1 MRARENPVLKAG
13 AFLLAV
19 VTFSIAAVMGC
30 YQMVNLNVIWGQTS
44 AAGGY
49 TIRYLENQDLQQ
61 ISYLLDLIYT
71 EQELG
76 SLSSY
81 EQQMKSDLEQQYQW
95 NNTNLRWQLLDPE
108 GGVLQGNTTQAR
120 PSQPEGIYWGEYYV
134 SNLEMDVRSDVGT
147 KWADVVDTIRNPP
160 ASPQRVESDTWAYEL
175 SAAVQQYR
183 EDPSSVDLTAV
194 YLDGEG
200 KGDMLRITTQFG
212 VFAYAPSV
220 QNVIRSNVFGYHY
233 DLDAEGW
240 TTNAEEGWT
249 EGAVALDLVLWVN
262 TSLAVEGDS
271 YAKAYLG
278 LDWWKN
284 HNVAM
289 LVLNLVCVA
298 VGIAMLV
305 FLCVG
310 AGCRKGTEG
319 VYVNWFHRLPGELIL
334 VALFLL
340 ASYPV
345 SWLVEDAIMDITY
358 TIMPMKLQLLLVGG
372 GMAAMTAMT
381 AGLLTTVSARLKSHT
396 LVRSTLLWWAWGWIK
411 KILGMAR
418 RTIPL
423 VWRVGMGG
431 CLYMLVSLV
440 LLMSNAVFR
449 TDSLQPVSSTSAGSD
464 NCMFRPAV
472 TAFITSAQCCS
483 DTVFIFK
490 QQVEGHD
497 LNTAFCLDRI
507 YAVAVAFGTPVHLRH
522 QDGIGLHHRHGFA
535 ELLDETFRGGRFVA
549 TVVPAHVG
557 MHGIADVIAR
567 DGMQRIILVIGLV
580 TRPRHPDNA
589 RVAVGAD
596 HINNGLEEVMQRL
609 GRVLAVLVKN
619 GHRLVSQFYEE
630 LPTVFF
636 HFGIRTDGIPH
647 IHQVFLI
654 FPAHLNGAGT
664 HAGRTHHHIKPM
676 FHSRF
681 GQRDKERA
689 QISVQSHPA
698 EAADVGFS
706 CFRPLDG
713 QVGVVCP
720 TRVEMQAED
729 VAPRSLGRVGQ
740 CRKELVKILTAF
752 QDVA

>member
-19 VTFSIAAVMGC
+19 VTFAIAAVMGC

-49 TIRYLENQDLQQ
+49 TIRYLQNQDLQQ

-81 EQQMKSDLEQQYQW
+81 EQQMKSDLEQQYQS

-183 EDPSSVDLTAV
+183 EDPNSVDLTAV

-220 QNVIRSNVFGYHY
+220 QNVISPNVFGYHY
-233 DLDAEGW
+233 DLDAGGW

-319 VYVNWFHRLPGELIL
+319 IYLNWFHRLPGELIL

-345 SWLVEDAIMDITY
+345 SWLVEGTIMDITY
-358 TIMPMKLQLLLVGG
+358 TIMPMKIQLLLVGG
-372 GMAAMTAMT
+372 RMAAMTAMT

-440 LLMSNAVFR
+440 LLMSNAVFLWVVI
-449 TDSLQPVSSTSAGSD
+449 SVVLV
-464 NCMFRPAV
+464 V
-472 TAFITSAQCCS
+472 YLCS
-483 DTVFIFK
+483 WAHCWK
-490 QQVEGHD
+490 QIRRCTGELLKGNLNVQISCHHMPHD
-497 LNTAFCLDRI
+497 LREHAQQLNNLGQSI
-507 YAVAVAFGTPVHLRH
+507 SQAVAERMRSEHFK
-522 QDGIGLHHRHGFA
+522 A
-535 ELLDETFRGGRFVA
+535 ELITNVSHDLKTPLTSIINYVDLLKKEPMANERVEEYINVLERKSNRLKKLTEDLVEASKASTGVLSVELTRLDLGEIADQALGEYEERLQAAGLAVVRTLPDHPVWVMADGRRLWRVLDNLLGNCAKYALEGSRVYVELHYDDKSATLSMKNISRDALNVPVERLMERFVRGDESRS
-549 TVVPAHVG
+549 TDG
-557 MHGIADVIAR
+557 SGLGLSIAQSMTELQKGTFQIEI
-567 DGMQRIILVIGLV
+567 DGDLFKAMV
-580 TRPRHPDNA
+580 TLP
-589 RVAVGAD
+589 
-596 HINNGLEEVMQRL
+596 
-609 GRVLAVLVKN
+609 LAP
-619 GHRLVSQFYEE
+619 SEE
-630 LPTVFF
+630 L
-636 HFGIRTDGIPH
+636 
-647 IHQVFLI
+647 
-654 FPAHLNGAGT
+654 
-664 HAGRTHHHIKPM
+664 
-676 FHSRF
+676 
-681 GQRDKERA
+681 
-689 QISVQSHPA
+689 A
-698 EAADVGFS
+698 EMKG
-706 CFRPLDG
+706 
-713 QVGVVCP
+713 
-720 TRVEMQAED
+720 
-729 VAPRSLGRVGQ
+729 
-740 CRKELVKILTAF
+740 
-752 QDVA
+752 

>member
-19 VTFSIAAVMGC
+19 VTFAIAAVMGC

-81 EQQMKSDLEQQYQW
+81 EQQMKSDLEQQYQS

-134 SNLEMDVRSDVGT
+134 SNLEMDVRNDVGT

-183 EDPSSVDLTAV
+183 EDPNSVDLTAV

-440 LLMSNAVFR
+440 LLMSNAVFLWVVI
-449 TDSLQPVSSTSAGSD
+449 SVVLV
-464 NCMFRPAV
+464 V
-472 TAFITSAQCCS
+472 YLCS
-483 DTVFIFK
+483 WAHCWK
-490 QQVEGHD
+490 QIRRCTGELLKGNLNVQISCHHMPHD
-497 LNTAFCLDRI
+497 LREHAQQLNNLGQSI
-507 YAVAVAFGTPVHLRH
+507 SQAVAERMRSEHFK
-522 QDGIGLHHRHGFA
+522 A
-535 ELLDETFRGGRFVA
+535 ELITNVSHDLKTPLTSIINYVDLLKKEPMANERVEEYINVLERKSNRLKKLTEDLVEASKASTGVLSVELARLDLGEIADQALGEYEERLQAAGLAVVRTLPDHPVWVMADGRRLWRVLDNLLGNCAKYALEGSRVYVELHYDDKSATLSMKNISREALNVPVERLMERFVRGDESRS
-549 TVVPAHVG
+549 TDG
-557 MHGIADVIAR
+557 SGLGLSIAQSMTELQKGTFQIEI
-567 DGMQRIILVIGLV
+567 DGDLFKAMV
-580 TRPRHPDNA
+580 TLP
-589 RVAVGAD
+589 
-596 HINNGLEEVMQRL
+596 
-609 GRVLAVLVKN
+609 LAP
-619 GHRLVSQFYEE
+619 SEE
-630 LPTVFF
+630 L
-636 HFGIRTDGIPH
+636 
-647 IHQVFLI
+647 
-654 FPAHLNGAGT
+654 
-664 HAGRTHHHIKPM
+664 
-676 FHSRF
+676 
-681 GQRDKERA
+681 
-689 QISVQSHPA
+689 A
-698 EAADVGFS
+698 EMKG
-706 CFRPLDG
+706 
-713 QVGVVCP
+713 
-720 TRVEMQAED
+720 
-729 VAPRSLGRVGQ
+729 
-740 CRKELVKILTAF
+740 
-752 QDVA
+752 